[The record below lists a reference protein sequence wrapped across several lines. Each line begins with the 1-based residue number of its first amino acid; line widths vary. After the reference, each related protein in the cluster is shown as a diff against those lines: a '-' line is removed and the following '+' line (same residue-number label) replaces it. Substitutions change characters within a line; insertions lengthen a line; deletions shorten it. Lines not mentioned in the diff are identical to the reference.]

1 MPSSSLAPVARRRPG
16 IPAALLAAA
25 LALGASACDLGPPEA
40 PYVAPAPGTVYDYG
54 DFTNTIVSADGWRVR
69 YSDNLGREGER
80 IGLFLTGDLAEP
92 LQVDPAVLDSLWPLR
107 PGHETAFQVRRGPE
121 VWRWELRVLPVEEE
135 VTVGAGRYRTIV
147 VQGVQTPEL
156 VRSPRTASTVM
167 HSWWYAPE
175 AKTVVR
181 FRTTYLA
188 GPGQGRIV
196 EGALQGIG
204 AADAPP
210 APPAPSAGRTD
221 STGRAG
227 GAGA

>member
-1 MPSSSLAPVARRRPG
+1 MRFPTRDPMLRRRFRP
-16 IPAALLAAA
+16 PAAALAAA

-54 DFTNTIVSADGWRVR
+54 DFTNTIVSSDGWRVR
-69 YSDNLGREGER
+69 YSDDRGREGER
-80 IGLFLTGDLAEP
+80 VGLFLTGDVVEP

-135 VTVGAGRYRTIV
+135 VNVGAGRYRTIV

-156 VRSPRTASTVM
+156 VRSPRAASTVM

-188 GPGQGRIV
+188 GPGQGRVV
-196 EGALQGIG
+196 EGALRGITSG
-204 AADAPP
+204 GP
-210 APPAPSAGRTD
+210 APAETPAAGRVD